1 MSQGYRIEI
10 VPHSGLVT
18 AYLGET
24 EVARSDDVKILKET
38 RLGEYYY
45 FPLDAI
51 DATKLERSDHRTF
64 CPFKGTATYWH
75 LKTPNGLIENAVWSY
90 QTPLEESK
98 QIAGLISFMGKAADR
113 YAFENQPADV
123 QDSQQNYI
131 SSALSDWVLREAG
144 NQKSRVD
151 LVRMLGKKFV
161 ESGIQVY
168 RMSIMIWSLHPQIAG
183 VNFRWYRDTDEV
195 EVLEPR
201 HEIFE
206 DSRYINS
213 PINLVTKGAGGVR
226 QQLNRGDMEFEF
238 PILEELKAEGGTDY
252 VAMPLRFSDGK
263 FHCMTMACDHHEGFT
278 TKNLGMVFECI
289 GVISRYFEV
298 LTLRKNTT
306 TLLDTYLGKRTG
318 QKVLNG
324 DIHRGQGENIQAVI
338 LFSDLRNSTKMA
350 ETLSR
355 ENYLQLLNQYFE
367 KVLTPVGENG
377 GEVLKFIGD
386 AVLAIFPVSDT
397 KGDQLHQ
404 VQNALTAAK
413 SIVTDI
419 CHQLD
424 NSHNEDGCE
433 IDLGIS
439 LHIGEVTYGNV
450 GGQERLD
457 FTVIGPAVNM
467 ASRLEGLCK
476 SCDCRIIVSQD
487 FKNILERDEAENSLL
502 KSIGKF
508 QLSGIS
514 DNHEVFVPIESNC
527 TIPKGQT
534 T

>member
-1 MSQGYRIEI
+1 MSQGYRIDI
-10 VPHSGLVT
+10 APHKGLVT

-24 EVARSDDVKILKET
+24 ELVSSDNVKILKET

-45 FPLDAI
+45 FPMDAI
-51 DATKLERSDHRTF
+51 DVAKLERSDHRTF
-64 CPFKGTATYWH
+64 CPFKGTASYWH
-75 LKTPNGLIENAVWSY
+75 LKTSRGLIENAVWSY
-90 QTPLEESK
+90 ETPLEESQ
-98 QIAGLISFMGKAADR
+98 QIAGLISFMGNAADR
-113 YAFENQPADV
+113 YTFENQPV
-123 QDSQQNYI
+123 IELEKKQDHINSV
-131 SSALSDWVLREAG
+131 LSDWILREAG
-144 NQKSRVD
+144 YQNSRVD

-201 HEIFE
+201 HEIFD
-206 DSRYINS
+206 DSRYLNS

-226 QQLNRGDMEFEF
+226 QPLNRGDMEFEF
-238 PILEELKAEGGTDY
+238 PILDELKAEGGTDY

-263 FHCMTMACDHHEGFT
+263 FHCMTMACDHRDGFT

-355 ENYLQLLNQYFE
+355 EKYLQLLNQYFE
-367 KVLTPVGENG
+367 KVLAPVGENG

-386 AVLAIFPVSDT
+386 AVLAIFPISNT
-397 KGDQLHQ
+397 QGDQLHQ
-404 VQNALTAAK
+404 VQKALSAAK
-413 SIVTDI
+413 SIVADV
-419 CHQLD
+419 CGQL
-424 NSHNEDGCE
+424 NETPNDQE
-433 IDLGIS
+433 NRIDLGIS

-467 ASRLEGLCK
+467 ASRLEDLCK
-476 SCDCRIIVSQD
+476 SCDCRIIISQD
-487 FKNILERDEAENSLL
+487 FKNVLDRDETENSQLR
-502 KSIGKF
+502 SIGKF
-508 QLSGIS
+508 HLSGIS
-514 DNHEVFVPIESNC
+514 DDHEVFVPIESVC
-527 TIPKGQT
+527 TISKGQT

>member
-1 MSQGYRIEI
+1 MI
-10 VPHSGLVT
+10 T
-18 AYLGET
+18 
-24 EVARSDDVKILKET
+24 T
-38 RLGEYYY
+38 RDL
-45 FPLDAI
+45 PQ
-51 DATKLERSDHRTF
+51 
-64 CPFKGTATYWH
+64 
-75 LKTPNGLIENAVWSY
+75 KTLAW
-90 QTPLEESK
+90 
-98 QIAGLISFMGKAADR
+98 F
-113 YAFENQPADV
+113 
-123 QDSQQNYI
+123 
-131 SSALSDWVLREAG
+131 
-144 NQKSRVD
+144 
-151 LVRMLGKKFV
+151 
-161 ESGIQVY
+161 
-168 RMSIMIWSLHPQIAG
+168 
-183 VNFRWYRDTDEV
+183 
-195 EVLEPR
+195 
-201 HEIFE
+201 
-206 DSRYINS
+206 
-213 PINLVTKGAGGVR
+213 
-226 QQLNRGDMEFEF
+226 
-238 PILEELKAEGGTDY
+238 
-252 VAMPLRFSDGK
+252 
-263 FHCMTMACDHHEGFT
+263 
-278 TKNLGMVFECI
+278 FECI

-355 ENYLQLLNQYFE
+355 EKYLQLLNQYFE

-419 CHQLD
+419 CQQLD
-424 NSHNEDGCE
+424 ISPNDDGCE

-487 FKNILERDEAENSLL
+487 FKNIIDGDEAENSLL

-514 DNHEVFVPIESNC
+514 GEHEVFIPVESDC